1 MKETQ
6 LILGHCPLFR
16 VVKVQ
21 QERGVVEV
29 YSPSGKSDTPK
40 KEFAYDAVYGAE
52 YGI

>member
-1 MKETQ
+1 
-6 LILGHCPLFR
+6 

-52 YGI
+52 YGII